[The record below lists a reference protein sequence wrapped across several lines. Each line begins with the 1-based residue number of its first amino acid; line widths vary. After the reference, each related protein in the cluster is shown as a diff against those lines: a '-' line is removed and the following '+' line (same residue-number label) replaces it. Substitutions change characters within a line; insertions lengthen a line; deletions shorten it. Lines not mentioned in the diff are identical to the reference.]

1 MSCDDTTLEEISGL
15 DALFYDVTLTDES
28 TGAPITTGVVQVQ
41 LCTAGTVAP
50 LHPSAA
56 ICSLTHVAAGRWTG
70 THGLADLATTFAGL
84 ANGRRFD
91 RVLVADTLTNGR
103 LLARCVKVAVKA
115 N

>member
-28 TGAPITTGVVQVQ
+28 TGAVQVQ